1 MTVTALHAA
10 ASPPRSVFAGVDVCH
25 EAGFALPAAAVRPVF
40 EQDLWDFTEV
50 IGLPTQL
57 SGFSRRFNFGL
68 IIDPRWRQVA
78 KELTVAM
85 LAPRHSAVAPLPRA
99 YRTALHLT
107 TVSGRLAELTR
118 YLNWL
123 TDQDVEHLGEV
134 DNDSCEAY
142 LAQRRYVRDDNGVVV
157 GQLSPAIR
165 RSAAQTVV
173 DLVNY
178 RELFT
183 ADRIAAGWR
192 PWGGAAPS
200 AIAEMPCGRG
210 QNKTPPLPDTV
221 LQPMLAAASYLVSTL
236 GPHAIMLAQ
245 HVKDADQLWSVGSG
259 RHTAVSATSPA
270 PTAAF
275 TRLLAEL
282 ERDTEP
288 LPVLP
293 EHNIRDRLAAGWS
306 DDDPLTPIAL
316 GLLARRA
323 GFSQFHHAWIPQL
336 RAQLEATLR
345 SVGAQRPFG
354 REAASIDRAD
364 GDGLVP
370 WTIPLDRAQAVALV
384 GIVRTAA
391 VTVIAAVSG
400 MRSSELMELQVG
412 CCPAPERFGPDLV
425 RYRLASKLI
434 KGQPLGGLADEWVVI
449 EPAYRAAQLIERLH
463 HSADDGAPLL
473 GRFAFDVRYKWF
485 RAWVNGPAGQRLG
498 LAQLPED
505 KVTLRM
511 LRRTLAL
518 ELAYRPGG
526 VLAAK
531 LHLKHI
537 AVATTEGYA
546 SRPGG
551 AQAGLLAEVNK
562 HESERNLALVWEEF
576 RNYQQGILPAGPGG
590 RELTE
595 FFAHID
601 GKLDPADAGGPK
613 VQRSDREVL
622 NLLSKRANTLH
633 LGVAN
638 YCWFTDPSRAL
649 CLKLAGTPDADKPLA
664 GMCDSARCPQA
675 THHPRHRDVWA
686 EHAETTKTFLGSLGP
701 TRKIEKVRLQAD
713 HERARRVLDEIDA
726 SAANTHPHPED

>member
-1 MTVTALHAA
+1 MTVTAFHDAA
-10 ASPPRSVFAGVDVCH
+10 LPVRSVFADVDVAH
-25 EAGFALPAAAVRPVF
+25 EAGFALPESAHRLVF

-57 SGFSRRFNFGL
+57 SGFSRRFNFAA

-78 KELTVAM
+78 KELIVAM
-85 LAPRHSAVAPLPRA
+85 LAPRHSAVAPLSRA
-99 YRTALHLT
+99 YRTPLHLT

-123 TDQDVEHLGEV
+123 TDQGVGHLGEV
-134 DNDSCEAY
+134 DTDSCEAY
-142 LAQRRYVRDDNGVVV
+142 LAQRRYVRDDNGVVI

-165 RSAAQTVV
+165 RAAAQTVV

-183 ADRIAAGWR
+183 ADRVAAGLR

-200 AIAEMPCGRG
+200 AIAEMPSGRG
-210 QNKTPPLPDTV
+210 QNKTPPLPQGV
-221 LQPMLAAASYLVSTL
+221 LAPMLAAANYLVSTL
-236 GPHAIMLAQ
+236 GPHAIKLSQ
-245 HVKDADQLWSVGSG
+245 EVKDADELWSVGSG
-259 RHTAVSATSPA
+259 RHTAVSRSSPV
-270 PTAAF
+270 PAAEF
-275 TRLLAEL
+275 TQLLAEI
-282 ERDTEP
+282 ERDRQP

-293 EHNIRDRLAAGWS
+293 EHNVRDRLAAGWPEE
-306 DDDPLTPIAL
+306 DPLTPIAL

-323 GFSQFHHAWIPQL
+323 GFSQFPRRWIPHL

-345 SVGAQRPFG
+345 IVGAQRPFG
-354 REAASIDRAD
+354 RNAADIDRAD
-364 GDGLVP
+364 GDGP
-370 WTIPLDRAQAVALV
+370 IAWTVPLDRMQAVALV

-391 VTVIAAVSG
+391 VIVIAAVSG
-400 MRSSELMELQVG
+400 MRSSELMELKVG

-498 LAQLPED
+498 FARLPQD
-505 KVTLRM
+505 KVSLRM

-562 HESERNLALVWEEF
+562 HESERNLTLVWEEF
-576 RNYQQGILPAGPGG
+576 RNYQQGILPAGPGA

-595 FFAHID
+595 FFAHVD

-649 CLKLAGTPDADKPLA
+649 CLKLAGTPHADKPLA

-675 THHPRHRDVWA
+675 THHGRHRDVWA

-701 TRKIEKVRLQAD
+701 TRKIEKVRLQAE
-713 HERARRVLDEIDA
+713 HERARRVLDEIDTSTA
-726 SAANTHPHPED
+726 HPQGLR